1 MKLVCKVNFITYIRL
16 KYFQFFVL
24 EINCF
29 NGYVCIIRVIII
41 NLIIINLFQ
50 LGLKTSTE

>member
-50 LGLKTSTE
+50 LGLKTST